1 MSSKF
6 AEAVQMI
13 CPHCQKEVFIDFYSV
28 VESRD
33 EAEEK
38 ADHTCPECRQV
49 VFRVLY
55 S

>member
-13 CPHCQKEVFIDFYSV
+13 CPHCQKEVFIDMYNV
-28 VESRD
+28 VESWD
-33 EAEEK
+33 EAEGK

-49 VFRVLY
+49 IFKVWY